1 MLAMDQTH
9 SCKLRN
15 VLVAGCA
22 DFCPNPTPNSSSK
35 FEHLAPVVARAR
47 NWIQQ
52 NASLNVVNVQTI
64 DYKLKSNHSSLSVYG
79 FLQIFRLLTSVV
91 RNLAYAFAS

>member
-1 MLAMDQTH
+1 MDQTH

-64 DYKLKSNHSSLSVYG
+64 DYKLKSNHSQLSPPLPCSLISHIS
-79 FLQIFRLLTSVV
+79 FSLTMLV
-91 RNLAYAFAS
+91 